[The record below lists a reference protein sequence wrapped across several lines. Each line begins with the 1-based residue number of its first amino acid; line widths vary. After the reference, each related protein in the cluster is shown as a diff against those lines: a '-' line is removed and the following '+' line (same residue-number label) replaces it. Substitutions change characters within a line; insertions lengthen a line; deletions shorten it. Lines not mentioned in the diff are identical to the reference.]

1 MNQLEYKESIRQQTQ
16 KEFDIASKARNSA
29 LDFSQEP
36 EIYIA
41 TDVEEKVEGLLQID
55 GLADLIRKIRKN
67 TEIDEEVAFKLIE
80 ELVKLEPDREIAAD
94 NAIRASL
101 AYLTQGSVAAPL
113 EGIAKVTIRRNP
125 DNTEYLSVYY
135 AGPIR
140 AAGGTA
146 EALSVVMSDFT
157 RKCLGLSKFKAT
169 QDEVRRYI
177 EEINWYHRRV
187 HLQYKPSES
196 EIETIIRNVP
206 ICLTGEPTEKI
217 EVSNYRDLPRVET
230 NRLRGGMC
238 LVLAEGIAQKAA
250 KLHRRLKPL
259 EKKFGLDWSWIDG
272 LLAQKK
278 AASEKIEVEIPEH
291 EWISDITKEDA
302 ASLGKIIDKAADK
315 GEDWAKQL
323 LEEPEEA
330 PQHAKYLNEVPA
342 GRPVFAFPSSK
353 GGFTLR
359 YGRTRATGYAAVA
372 VNPALMYILNEFI
385 AVGTQ
390 IRLEFPGK
398 AAIVTPCDTINGPT
412 VLLDSGEVLQ
422 INTIEEAIELRDKT
436 AKILQLGDL
445 LISAGDFIENNHP
458 LPPASYCEEWWA
470 KQILE
475 KNPQEESR
483 AVKRS
488 YPIPSFKEA
497 CSLSEKYKIP
507 LHPKYIFLW
516 KNISKKG
523 LDHLSVALEQSPKS
537 GDIIIKN
544 TRELK
549 RLLEELCVFHKI
561 SGENIIISDHAEAL
575 RYQIIPGKEATEII
589 KNSPHKTSL
598 KIINDLCKTEIMD
611 RIPTTIGARMGRPE
625 KAKPRK
631 MVPAVHALFPTG
643 GRKGRIRDL
652 KKTIEKTPNV
662 LIDVAKFYC
671 RPCNRSEMY
680 PKCSICD
687 SSTELIS
694 TCPRCKRA
702 TQKEKCPICKIPP
715 TAHERKM
722 VNIKSIFE
730 KAANKIGNPELPPV
744 KGILGMGSRNKIP
757 EPLEKGMLRALH
769 DVYPFKDGTIRFDST
784 NAPLTHFTP
793 HELGLSLKKLKE
805 LGYTQDRFGKE
816 ITSTSQKIELR
827 PQDIVLSNH
836 EDNPAGEYLLRIS
849 KFVDDLLVK
858 YYGIPPHYNAK
869 TGEDMIGCH
878 VIALAP
884 HTSTGIIGRVIGFT
898 NARVGYA
905 HPCFH
910 DAKRRDCDGDEDA
923 VMLLL
928 DAFLNFSRELLP
940 DRRGGRM
947 DAPLVV
953 TSELNPLEI
962 DDEVYD
968 LDIVEEYSLK
978 FYESTTWTA
987 DPSSVKMKRVRDV
1000 VNDENPFTGWGFTHD
1015 TSDIASGVHFN
1026 IYSTGTMLEKLEKQM
1041 DLAERISAVN
1051 ENIVAEKIIQSHFL
1065 PDIKGNLRKFSK
1077 QKVRCTKCNT
1087 KYRRPPLSGTCRNC
1101 DGNLTLT
1108 VHRGSIEKYLGISK
1122 DLIKKYNLSTY
1133 LEQEINALDKN
1144 ILSLFGVK
1152 EQKSL
1157 NKFTSSLS
1165 A

>member
-1 MNQLEYKESIRQQTQ
+1 MNLSEYKNKIKEQTQ

-29 LDFSQEP
+29 LDFSNEP

-41 TDVEEKVEGLLQID
+41 TNVEEKVEGLLQLK
-55 GLADLIRKIRKN
+55 GLAKLIREIRKN
-67 TEIDEEVAFKLIE
+67 TEVEEEVAFKLIE
-80 ELVKLEPDREIAAD
+80 ELVKLEPDRETAAD

-101 AYLTQGSVAAPL
+101 AYLTQGAVAAPL
-113 EGIAKVTIRRNP
+113 EGIAKVTIGRNP

-146 EALSVVMSDFT
+146 EAISVVMSDYT
-157 RKCLGLSKFKAT
+157 RKCLGLSKFKPT

-187 HLQYKPSES
+187 HLQYKPSEN

-206 ICLTGEPTEKI
+206 ICLNGEPTEKV

-238 LVLAEGIAQKAA
+238 LVLAEGIAQKAP
-250 KLHRRLKPL
+250 KLHKRLKHL
-259 EKKFGLDWSWIDG
+259 EEKFGLDWSWIDG
-272 LLAQKK
+272 LLAIKK
-278 AASEKIEVEIPEH
+278 AKSEHLKVEIPKH
-291 EWISDITKEDA
+291 EWISDITNEGA
-302 ASLGKIIDKAADK
+302 ASLGKIIHKAVDE
-315 GEDWAKQL
+315 GEVWAKQL
-323 LEEPEEA
+323 LEEEKEA

-342 GRPVFAFPSSK
+342 GRPVFAFPSTR

-359 YGRTRATGYAAVA
+359 YGRTRATGYAALA
-372 VNPALMYILNEFI
+372 LNPALMYILNEFI
-385 AVGTQ
+385 AIGTQ

-412 VLLDSGEVLQ
+412 VLLDSGEVIQVDTVEKAL
-422 INTIEEAIELRDKT
+422 ELRDEVV
-436 AKILQLGDL
+436 KIIQLGDI
-445 LISAGDFIENNHP
+445 LISAGDFVENNHP
-458 LPPASYCEEWWA
+458 LPPSSYCEEWWS
-470 KQILE
+470 KQIFE
-475 KNPQEESR
+475 KNPEEDSD
-483 AVKRS
+483 ALKRP
-488 YPIPSFKEA
+488 YPLPNFEEA
-497 CSLSEKYKIP
+497 LKFSEKYEIP
-507 LHPKYIFLW
+507 LHPKYTFLW
-516 KNISKKG
+516 RHISKKG
-523 LDHLSVALEQSPKS
+523 LEHLSNALEKAPTS
-537 GDIIIKN
+537 GDITLKN
-544 TRELK
+544 TREIK
-549 RLLEELCVFHKI
+549 KIFEELCIFHKI
-561 SGENIIISDHAEAL
+561 SGENIIITKHSDAL
-575 RYQIIPGKEATEII
+575 RHQLPIGLETTEAIR
-589 KNSPHKTSL
+589 NSSHKSSL
-598 KIINDLCKTEIMD
+598 KIINELCKTKIMD

-631 MVPAVHALFPTG
+631 MVPAIHALFPTG

-652 KKTIEKTPNV
+652 RKTVEKTPSV

-671 RPCNRSEMY
+671 RACNRSEMY
-680 PKCSICD
+680 PKCSVCD
-687 SSTELIS
+687 SSTELIA

-702 TQKEKCPICKIPP
+702 TKKEKCPICKIPP
-715 TAHERKM
+715 RAHEKKQ

-730 KAANKIGNPELPPV
+730 KASQKLGNPELPPL
-744 KGILGMGSRNKIP
+744 KGVLGMGSRNKIP

-769 DVYPFKDGTIRFDST
+769 NVYPFKDGTIRFDST
-784 NAPLTHFTP
+784 NAPLTHFRAK
-793 HELGLSLKKLKE
+793 EVGISLEKLKA
-805 LGYTQDRFGKE
+805 LGYQKDRFGKE
-816 ITSTSQKIELR
+816 VNSTSQEIELL
-827 PQDIVLSNH
+827 PQDIILSNH
-836 EDNPAGEYLLRIS
+836 GDNPAGEYLLNIS

-858 YYGIPPHYNAK
+858 YYGLQPYYNAK
-869 TGEDMIGCH
+869 TGDDMIGSH

-898 NARVGYA
+898 KARVGYA

-923 VMLLL
+923 IMLLL

-953 TSELNPLEI
+953 TNELNPLEI

-978 FYESTTWTA
+978 FYESTIWTA
-987 DPSSVKMKRVRDV
+987 EPSSVDMKRVRDV
-1000 VNDENPFTGWGFTHD
+1000 VNDENPFIGWGFTHD
-1015 TSDIASGVHFN
+1015 TSDIGLGAHFN
-1026 IYSTGTMLEKLEKQM
+1026 VYSSGQMVEKLAKQM

-1087 KYRRPPLSGTCRNC
+1087 KYRRPPLSGSCANC

-1108 VHRGSIEKYLGISK
+1108 VHRGSIEKYLGISQ

-1133 LEQEINALDKN
+1133 LEQEINAFDKN
-1144 ILSLFGVK
+1144 ILALFGAK

-1157 NKFTSSLS
+1157 KKFTSSLS
-1165 A
+1165 T